1 MKGVIHMDVVR
12 ILSFIDEARF
22 EAGRRADVPLRKVAV
37 AAVVNNPFAGRPYQE
52 DLSDLIAASTAVGA
66 EIAAIGVSL
75 MGGLPVESYGKGAV
89 VGVAGEQE
97 HGVAMLTTVYG
108 DVLRQAVGGGTAWIS
123 SATKVGGMGS
133 AIDIPLAYKDALF
146 VRSHYDAMTVTLHS
160 APRPDEMAIIC
171 CFASRG
177 RLNHRVG
184 GISRDQAEGRDGLR

>member
-1 MKGVIHMDVVR
+1 MDVVR
-12 ILSFIDEARF
+12 LLSFIDEARF
-22 EAGRRADVPLRKVAV
+22 EAGRAADIPLRKVAV
-37 AAVVNNPFAGRPYQE
+37 AAVVKNPFAGRPYQA

-66 EIAAIGVSL
+66 EIAGVGVSL
-75 MGGLPVESYGKGAV
+75 LGGLPVESYGKGAI

-108 DVLRQAVGGGTAWIS
+108 DVLRTAVGGGTAWIS

-133 AIDIPLAYKDALF
+133 SIDIPLAYKDALF
-146 VRSHYDAMTVTLHS
+146 VRSHYDAMTITLHS
-160 APRPDEMAIIC
+160 APLPDEMAIIC

-184 GISRDQAEGRDGLR
+184 GISRDEAEGRDGLR